1 MSAETELEAERAKVA
16 YALASMEKSRNRR
29 TEDMLLRL
37 AISHG
42 LTVRRLE
49 AREEKG

>member
-1 MSAETELEAERAKVA
+1 MSAQIDLAVERAVMKA
-16 YALASMEKSRNRR
+16 ALESMEKSRNRR

-49 AREEKG
+49 AREGE